1 MEPKKFGRILRVS
14 LLIPVLLIL
23 SMAGIVAWEVMQL
36 RTALGWV
43 DHTDRVIS
51 EARLT
56 LRSIVDEETGIRG
69 YLLTRRDDFLQPYN
83 AAVPR
88 VEKQFAKLPPLV
100 ADNPEQLSRLQ
111 QLRDTYDRWLADSK
125 VILSQTPVMSS
136 TNLEAQPPSLEPQ
149 LQGKQLMDDIR
160 AQMDEFMDAEYRL
173 RDERVRRSADLDR
186 IFFAS
191 LAGLTILLGTTLVLF
206 TRRQLLGLSKTYEE
220 ALQDSRAKTA
230 AVQEQREW
238 FSTTLRSIGDAVIA
252 TDGDGKVS
260 LMNAVACELTGW
272 SEEAAKGK
280 DLQDIFKI
288 INQETRETVE
298 NPVSKVRRLN
308 KVVGLANHTV
318 LISKSG
324 KEYNIDDSGAPIR
337 NADGEM
343 VGVVLVFRDI
353 TRTYQMERTLRTT
366 EKLALAGRLSATI
379 AHEIHNPLDTVGN
392 VLYLIA
398 SDSQGEMR
406 QHIDLAMQELQ
417 RVSQVT
423 KSMLSLYRE
432 SKTPVPVSLKDVL
445 ESVLSLFETKISSK
459 EASVAKSLQS
469 GITLEGFP
477 AELRQVFS
485 NFVGNALDAI
495 GQRGAISIS
504 ASKTAAR
511 GDTPAGVTV
520 VIADNGSGISE
531 ENLSKLFLPFF
542 TTKGEQGTGIGLWVS
557 KGIIDKHGGTVTVDS
572 STEPDYHGTAFT
584 VWLPE
589 KFTGERQH
597 APAQVLP
604 SKDAEKL
611 ETA

>member
-1 MEPKKFGRILRVS
+1 MPSPANSPGGVSKRLRV
-14 LLIPVLLIL
+14 
-23 SMAGIVAWEVMQL
+23 Q
-36 RTALGWV
+36 
-43 DHTDRVIS
+43 
-51 EARLT
+51 
-56 LRSIVDEETGIRG
+56 
-69 YLLTRRDDFLQPYN
+69 
-83 AAVPR
+83 
-88 VEKQFAKLPPLV
+88 
-100 ADNPEQLSRLQ
+100 
-111 QLRDTYDRWLADSK
+111 
-125 VILSQTPVMSS
+125 
-136 TNLEAQPPSLEPQ
+136 
-149 LQGKQLMDDIR
+149 
-160 AQMDEFMDAEYRL
+160 
-173 RDERVRRSADLDR
+173 
-186 IFFAS
+186 
-191 LAGLTILLGTTLVLF
+191 
-206 TRRQLLGLSKTYEE
+206 
-220 ALQDSRAKTA
+220 
-230 AVQEQREW
+230 
-238 FSTTLRSIGDAVIA
+238 
-252 TDGDGKVS
+252 
-260 LMNAVACELTGW
+260 
-272 SEEAAKGK
+272 

-337 NADGEM
+337 NAEGEM

-432 SKTPVPVSLKDVL
+432 SKTPVSVSLKDVL

-520 VIADNGSGISE
+520 VIADNGSGISAGKY
-531 ENLSKLFLPFF
+531 LQTF
-542 TTKGEQGTGIGLWVS
+542 
-557 KGIIDKHGGTVTVDS
+557 
-572 STEPDYHGTAFT
+572 
-584 VWLPE
+584 
-589 KFTGERQH
+589 
-597 APAQVLP
+597 PAVFHDQR
-604 SKDAEKL
+604 
-611 ETA
+611 

>member
-1 MEPKKFGRILRVS
+1 MEPKKFGRILRIS
-14 LLIPVLLIL
+14 LLIPALVIVA
-23 SMAGIVAWEVMQL
+23 MAGIVGFEVEQL

-43 DHTDRVIS
+43 DHTDRVIA

-56 LRSIVDEETGIRG
+56 FRSMVDEETGLRG
-69 YLLTRRDDFLQPYN
+69 YLITRRDDFLQPYN
-83 AAVPR
+83 QAIPR
-88 VEKQFAKLPPLV
+88 VEEQFAKLPQLV
-100 ADNPEQLSRLQ
+100 ADNPEQLQRVQ
-111 QLRDTYDRWLADSK
+111 QLRDSYDKWLAYSKTMLSPDS
-125 VILSQTPVMSS
+125 VLIANTY
-136 TNLEAQPPSLEPQ
+136 EAN

-160 AQMDEFMDAEYRL
+160 SQMEQLMQAEYEL
-173 RDERVRRSADLDR
+173 HDERVRKSSDLDK
-186 IFFAS
+186 IFFGS
-191 LAGLTILLGTTLVLF
+191 LIGLTILLGTTLVLF
-206 TRRQLLGLSKTYEE
+206 TRRQLLGLSNSYEE
-220 ALQDSRAKTA
+220 VLKDGREKTA
-230 AVQEQREW
+230 QVQEQREW

-252 TDGDGKVS
+252 TDGKGKVS
-260 LMNAVACELTGW
+260 LMNEVACELTGW
-272 SEEAAKGK
+272 TEQEARGH
-280 DLQDIFKI
+280 DLQEVFKI
-288 INQETRETVE
+288 VNQQTREVVE

-318 LISKSG
+318 LISKNG

-337 NADGEM
+337 NSNGEM

-392 VLYLIA
+392 VLYLIQ

-406 QHIDLAMQELQ
+406 QHIELAMQELQ

-432 SKTPVPVSLKDVL
+432 SKTPVPVSVKDAL
-445 ESVLSLFETKISSK
+445 ESVLLLFETKIASK
-459 EASVAKSLQS
+459 EASIGKSYQKGL
-469 GITLEGFP
+469 TLEGFP

-485 NFVGNALDAI
+485 NFIGNALDAI
-495 GQRGAISIS
+495 AQHGAVSIT
-504 ASKTAAR
+504 ASKTPAR
-511 GDTPAGVTV
+511 GETPAGVTV
-520 VIADNGSGISE
+520 VIADNGTGISE

-572 STEPDYHGTAFT
+572 STEPDYHGTTFT

-589 KFTGERQH
+589 KFTGERQNQ
-597 APAQVLP
+597 APVIQP
-604 SKDAEKL
+604 AEDDQTL